1 MLDPTENEKLKEK
14 QTSQLKKIGQ
24 YLLEKKLITES
35 QLQKSLELQ
44 TDTNRFIGQ
53 IFIDQGWVSEEQVMQ
68 CLADQ
73 YKMPF
78 LRLQDSKIDK
88 TVTEIVSLKIALH
101 YRVMPIKVE
110 GSRLIVAIANPQ
122 DIRLLDGLSLTLH
135 HKYTIS
141 PVLSSEAEIEK
152 AVARYYGLGAETIGQ
167 ILDKKE
173 KSAFGGEES
182 GQEAM
187 EDIQKGHGAATVI
200 RLVNQILL
208 EAHERRATDIHF
220 EPYRGK
226 FRLRYRV
233 DGMLETVDTPEDMRR
248 LFPAIISR
256 IKVLSGLDL
265 VERRIPQDGRASVT
279 VGDRKID
286 LRTSILPSSAGEGV
300 VIRILPDQMILDLKE
315 LGLGGKNLEVIESM
329 ITKAYGLIFVTGPTG
344 SGKSTTLYSCLKRLN
359 NEDTK
364 IITVEDPVE
373 YELEGVLQVPINPN
387 VGLTFAKGLRSML
400 RHDPDVMMVGEV
412 RDLETAE
419 LAIRI
424 ALTGHLVFST
434 LHTNDAASGFNR
446 LLDMGIPPFL
456 LVSSIRCFVAQRL
469 IRMLCPHCK
478 KQQVSDVVAMGKVFA
493 AVGCPKC
500 HGSGYW
506 GRKAIYEVLQVTPAI
521 RKLVMARA
529 TAEEIKAKAI
539 EEGMATLGQEGLIKV
554 QEGLTTP
561 EEVMRIS
568 TDEL

>member
-1 MLDPTENEKLKEK
+1 MDPSEIDRQKDK
-14 QTSQLKKIGQ
+14 QSSQLKKIGQ
-24 YLLEKKLITES
+24 YLIEKNLITEE
-35 QLQKSLELQ
+35 QLNSALGQQ
-44 TDTNRFIGQ
+44 TENNRFLGQ
-53 IFIDQGWVSEEQVMQ
+53 IFIDNGWVTEEQVMIG
-68 CLADQ
+68 LAAQ

-78 LRLQDSKIDK
+78 MRLQDSKIDK
-88 TVTEIVSLKIALH
+88 TITDIVPLKVVLH
-101 YRVMPIKVE
+101 YRVMPVKVD
-110 GSRLIVAIANPQ
+110 GSKLIVAIANPQ

-135 HKYTIS
+135 HKFSIS
-141 PVLSSEAEIEK
+141 PVLSTEAEIEK

-173 KSAFGGEES
+173 KNAYGTDDSA
-182 GQEAM
+182 QETM
-187 EDIQKGHGAATVI
+187 EDIQKGSGAASVI

-233 DGMLETVDTPEDMRR
+233 DGMLETVDTPDDMRR

-279 VGDRKID
+279 VGERKLD

-315 LGLGGKNLEVIESM
+315 LGLSGKNLEIIESM
-329 ITKAYGLIFVTGPTG
+329 ILKPYGLIFVTGPTG
-344 SGKSTTLYSCLKRLN
+344 SGKSTTLYSCLKRIN
-359 NEDTK
+359 KEDTK

-373 YELEGVLQVPINPN
+373 YELEGVLQVPINTA

-424 ALTGHLVFST
+424 ALTGHLVLST
-434 LHTNDAASGFNR
+434 LHTNDSASGFTR
-446 LLDMGIPPFL
+446 LIDMGIQPFL
-456 LVSSIRCFVAQRL
+456 LVSSIRCLVAQRL
-469 IRMLCPHCK
+469 IRILCPHCK
-478 KQQVSDVVAMGKVFA
+478 KEEKSEIPAMGKVFS
-493 AVGCPKC
+493 AVGCSRC
-500 HGSGYW
+500 HGAGYW

-529 TAEEIKAKAI
+529 SSDEIKAKAI
-539 EEGMATLGQEGLIKV
+539 EEGMQTLGQEGLIKV

-568 TDEL
+568 TDDL

>member
-1 MLDPTENEKLKEK
+1 MDQSEVDRQKDK
-14 QTSQLKKIGQ
+14 QIGLLKKIGQ
-24 YLLEKKLITES
+24 YLIEKNLITED
-35 QLQKSLELQ
+35 QLHTALGQQ
-44 TDTNRFIGQ
+44 TENNRFLGQ
-53 IFIDQGWVSEEQVMQ
+53 VFVENGWVSEEQVKRG
-68 CLADQ
+68 LAEQ

-78 LRLQDSKIDK
+78 LHLQDSQIDK
-88 TVTEIVSLKIALH
+88 IITEIVPLKVVLH
-101 YRVMPIKVE
+101 YRVMPVKVE
-110 GSRLIVAIANPQ
+110 GSRLVVAIANPQ

-135 HKYTIS
+135 HKYTIA
-141 PVLSSEAEIEK
+141 PVLSTEAEIEK
-152 AVARYYGLGAETIGQ
+152 AVARYYGLGAETIGK
-167 ILDKKE
+167 ILDKKDRNTTGLDE
-173 KSAFGGEES
+173 P
-182 GQEAM
+182 GQEVV
-187 EDIQKGHGAATVI
+187 EDIQKGQGSASVI

-233 DGMLETVDTPEDMRR
+233 DGLLEAVDTPDDMRK

-279 VGDRKID
+279 VGERKLD
-286 LRTSILPSSAGEGV
+286 LRTSILPSAAGEGV

-315 LGLGGKNLEVIESM
+315 LGLGGANLEIIENM
-329 ITKAYGLIFVTGPTG
+329 LTKAYGLIFVTGPTG

-359 NEDTK
+359 TEDTK
-364 IITVEDPVE
+364 IITIEDPVE
-373 YELEGVLQVPINPN
+373 YELEGVMQVPINPN
-387 VGLTFAKGLRSML
+387 VGLTFAAGLRSML

-434 LHTNDAASGFNR
+434 LHTNDAASGFTR

-469 IRMLCPHCK
+469 IRILCVHCK
-478 KQQVSDVVAMGKVFA
+478 KPDTSEFPAMGKVFI

-506 GRKAIYEVLQVTPAI
+506 GRKAIYEVLQITPAI
-521 RKLVMARA
+521 RKLVMAKA
-529 TAEEIKAKAI
+529 SADEIKAKAI
-539 EEGMATLGQEGLIKV
+539 EEGMMTLGQEGFVKV
-554 QEGLTTP
+554 QEGITTT